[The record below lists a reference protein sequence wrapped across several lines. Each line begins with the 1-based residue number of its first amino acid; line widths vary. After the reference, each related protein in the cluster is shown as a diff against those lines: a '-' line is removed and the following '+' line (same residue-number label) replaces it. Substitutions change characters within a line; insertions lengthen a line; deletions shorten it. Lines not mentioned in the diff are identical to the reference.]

1 MFGCC
6 QRFRELLLEMPPK
19 RVFRESKGAEEEE
32 YLDNVQSLETIVV
45 NMSAKSSS
53 FCLIKFFEEVCK
65 ENGVY
70 YPPRGLQSICRGL
83 QLHLEDQRKQ
93 CNRLCFLLFKAS
105 LQSESQY
112 IPYHLGI
119 IRAPESILLKFLFS
133 SFISR
138 HSTTIFYED

>member
-70 YPPRGLQSICRGL
+70 YPPRGLQSICSATEEG
-83 QLHLEDQRKQ
+83 E
-93 CNRLCFLLFKAS
+93 F
-105 LQSESQY
+105 
-112 IPYHLGI
+112 
-119 IRAPESILLKFLFS
+119 
-133 SFISR
+133 
-138 HSTTIFYED
+138 TIFLSFATRYPPKINEYS